1 MATIFKDRASFNG
14 LSDKP
19 WMLFMFRFV
28 RLLVKW
34 DWREESKAEGKKG
47 EMHRGGDGGDE

>member
-34 DWREESKAEGKKG
+34 EWREESKAEGKKG